1 MSILCINDLNLY
13 IREKQILND
22 ISFDLNQ
29 GEVLGIAGESGS
41 GKSLTALS
49 ILNLLPN
56 YSRKTGFYILI
67 INVSV
72 TSLIKKCVRLEERT
86 FLLFFK
92 NQ

>member
-1 MSILCINDLNLY
+1 MSILSIKDFNLY
-13 IREKQILND
+13 IREKQILHD

-56 YSRKTGFYILI
+56 YSRKNGFIVLI
-67 INVSV
+67 Q
-72 TSLIKKCVRLEERT
+72 K
-86 FLLFFK
+86 
-92 NQ
+92 